1 MAVALAEIATEEPLA
16 DGDDDK
22 DFVDIQGIL
31 SILNLHTIYGKTLC
45 RHERPVRTF
54 DQSCTRGHEER
65 SVFCK
70 CFSREISSQK
80 LEFAAQSSG
89 APTGVV
95 CTVSGTQTHLS

>member
-45 RHERPVRTF
+45 R
-54 DQSCTRGHEER
+54 RGR
-65 SVFCK
+65 DF
-70 CFSREISSQK
+70 
-80 LEFAAQSSG
+80 
-89 APTGVV
+89 
-95 CTVSGTQTHLS
+95 